1 LQIGFY
7 SSTPLAAT
15 TFFLLSH
22 TPLISFPVL
31 AQETLPAASFVKPPA
46 QGPSS
51 PWKSA
56 PSPCSLPSRAP
67 PAAMVEIPF
76 PLLFPCAQRLHHGHR
91 YLCSNHGALI
101 SPAAMAPPSAH
112 SLPAP
117 FLPSA
122 SNGTTPPA
130 PTLSRGS
137 NSHGRP
143 EFFFQCP
150 FHLPPSSSISLP
162 FLLFPGA
169 AARSPCSDCSHGVQV
184 PAPSPPIQ
192 KQQSLRSSI
201 SPMVVSPPSG
211 RHRPLCSALHVRRQP
226 ICAASNTLGELLAV
240 LRFFVFD

>member
-1 LQIGFY
+1 
-7 SSTPLAAT
+7 
-15 TFFLLSH
+15 
-22 TPLISFPVL
+22 
-31 AQETLPAASFVKPPA
+31 
-46 QGPSS
+46 
-51 PWKSA
+51 
-56 PSPCSLPSRAP
+56 
-67 PAAMVEIPF
+67 MVEIPF

-226 ICAASNTLGELLAV
+226 ICAASNTLAVSSSRLARRSSTKSPV
-240 LRFFVFD
+240 